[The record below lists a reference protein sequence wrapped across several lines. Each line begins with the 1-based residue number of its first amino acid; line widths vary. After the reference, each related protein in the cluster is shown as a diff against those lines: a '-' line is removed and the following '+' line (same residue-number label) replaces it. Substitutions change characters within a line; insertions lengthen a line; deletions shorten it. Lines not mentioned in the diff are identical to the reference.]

1 MAKVTLP
8 PDYET
13 EIYRCVR
20 CGFCTPYCPI
30 FDAKGIESWN
40 CRGRII
46 IEKALIQG
54 ALEVTEDVLDRLY
67 TCSMCKICETNCPAK
82 IQVVPIQ
89 EYVRKALVQQGF
101 GPLKD
106 HVELKENIL
115 THGNIAGKAPSLLE
129 KPFSDLVIK
138 LPDDSPNLLFSG
150 CVGTFNYP
158 TAITF
163 NTIQLLQYANVDFT
177 MLKAG
182 ETCCSGFLKVVG
194 LTTEFET
201 IGQKNIIMF
210 EEKGIERII
219 SPCPMCYTT
228 FHQEYPHISNNM
240 PIAQHLVQV
249 LEEVT
254 DNASLQFER
263 SIDAKIAVHDGCHL
277 GRYSNLYEPPR
288 KILESIPG
296 VELVELPRSKEQAS
310 CCGGTIRRPYIALR
324 DHLSDTIIN
333 QAQEVGADMV
343 VTTCPTC
350 YHNIKSAGIMRD
362 TPVVNITTVVAYST
376 KLVNNL

>member
-1 MAKVTLP
+1 MAKFNLP
-8 PDYET
+8 PESEI

-46 IEKALIQG
+46 IEKELIQG
-54 ALEVTEDVLDRLY
+54 SLEVTEGVLDRLY
-67 TCSMCKICETNCPAK
+67 TCTMCKICETNCPAK
-82 IQVVPIQ
+82 IQVVEIQ
-89 EYVRKALVQQGF
+89 EYVREQLVQQGF
-101 GPLKD
+101 GPLRD

-115 THGNIAGKAPSLLE
+115 SHGNIAGEASSLLE
-129 KPFSDLVIK
+129 KPFGDLVMK
-138 LPDDSPNLLFSG
+138 LPDDASNLLFSG

-158 TAITF
+158 EITY
-163 NTIQLLQYANVDFT
+163 NTIQLLHYANLDFT

-182 ETCCSGFLKVVG
+182 ETCCSSFLKVVG
-194 LTTEFET
+194 LTNDFET

-219 SPCPMCYTT
+219 SPCPMCYTA
-228 FHQEYPHISNNM
+228 FQQEYPRISNNM
-240 PIAQHLVQV
+240 PVAQHLVQV
-249 LEEVT
+249 LEEVI
-254 DNASLQFER
+254 DNACLRFER
-263 SIDAKIAVHDGCHL
+263 SIDAKVAVHDGCHL
-277 GRYSNLYEPPR
+277 GRYGNIYEAPR

-333 QAQEVGADMV
+333 QAQEVDADMV

-350 YHNIKSAGIMRD
+350 YHNVRSAGIMRD
-362 TPVVNITTVVAYST
+362 IPVVNITAVMAYCT
-376 KLVNNL
+376 KLVNKL

>member
-1 MAKVTLP
+1 MAKFSLP
-8 PDYET
+8 PEYET

-46 IEKALIQG
+46 IEKELIQG
-54 ALEVTEDVLDRLY
+54 TLEVTEDVLDRLY
-67 TCSMCKICETNCPAK
+67 SCTMCKICESNCPAK
-82 IQVVPIQ
+82 IQVVNIQ
-89 EYVRKALVQQGF
+89 EYVRKALVKQGL

-106 HVELKENIL
+106 HVELKKNIL
-115 THGNIAGKAPSLLE
+115 QYGNIAGDAPSLLE
-129 KPFSDLVIK
+129 KQFGDLVIK
-138 LPDDSPNLLFSG
+138 LPENSPNLLFSG
-150 CVGTFNYP
+150 CVGTIIP
-158 TAITF
+158 EITH
-163 NTIQLLQYANVDFT
+163 NSIQLLQHANLDFT
-177 MLKAG
+177 MCKAG

-194 LTTEFET
+194 LSTEFDT
-201 IGQKNIIMF
+201 IGQKNIMMF
-210 EEKGIERII
+210 EEKGIDRII

-228 FHQEYPHISNNM
+228 FQQEYPRISSNT
-240 PIAQHLVQV
+240 PVAQHLVQV

-254 DNASLQFER
+254 DNARIRFER
-263 SIDAKIAVHDGCHL
+263 SIDAKVAVHDGCHL
-277 GRYSNLYEPPR
+277 GRYSNIYEAPR

-296 VELVELPRSKEQAS
+296 VELVEPPRSREQAL

-333 QAQEVGADMV
+333 QALEVGADMV

-350 YHNIKSAGIMRD
+350 YHNVRSAGIMRD
-362 TPVVNITTVVAYST
+362 TPVINITTIVAYST
-376 KLVNNL
+376 KLVNKL